1 VELRRYLEVSL
12 RWWWVVA
19 LAFVATTAVTVA
31 SVAAQSATYESSAT
45 FVVRPRPVDP
55 SLDARAFDALIR
67 GVTINTTYASVA
79 RSQLIRDRAE
89 EQLDPAARRD
99 DMSVSAKVLTDTNI
113 VSLSVE
119 GPDPDNVVDLATA
132 ISVETIEYVNGLTDV
147 YVLEPLDEPSRPDS
161 PVATNKMLTILVGLV
176 LGVVLGIG
184 MAMLVEYLRKAPAEP
199 AASGASSAAPGAATS
214 PTGTTARTKPQA
226 PRKKGPKTAAT
237 TPAKTFAKATA
248 KAATRTPA
256 KPRAKTP
263 AKTPAETPAETPAGG
278 DGEAGH
284 RPSRATGPPPT
295 EPAASGTST
304 ARSEDAT
311 SPKDTTAGIEPQAPR
326 NTPSVTP
333 ANRDGEAEREPIC
346 VVRPAASAARWNG
359 EPDRP
364 G

>member
-67 GVTINTTYASVA
+67 GVTINTTYASIA
-79 RSQLIRDRAE
+79 RSQLVRDRAE
-89 EQLDPAARRD
+89 EQLDPGARRD

-113 VSLSVE
+113 VSISVK

-132 ISVETIEYVNGLTDV
+132 VSVETIEYVNGLSDV
-147 YVLEPLDEPSRPDS
+147 YVLEPLDEPTRPGS

-176 LGVVLGIG
+176 LGVVLGVA
-184 MAMLVEYLRKAPAEP
+184 MAMLVEYLRKAPE
-199 AASGASSAAPGAATS
+199 
-214 PTGTTARTKPQA
+214 PQA
-226 PRKKGPKTAAT
+226 PRKAAK
-237 TPAKTFAKATA
+237 TPAKTAAKPTAKTAAKSAAKATA
-248 KAATRTPA
+248 KAGA
-256 KPRAKTP
+256 KTTAKTRAKTP
-263 AKTPAETPAETPAGG
+263 TKAPAETPAGG

-284 RPSRATGPPPT
+284 RP
-295 EPAASGTST
+295 AS
-304 ARSEDAT
+304 AEDAT
-311 SPKDTTAGIEPQAPR
+311 SPNDTPARTEPQAPR
-326 NTPSVTP
+326 KTPSVTP
-333 ANRDGEAEREPIC
+333 ASGDGEAEREPIC

-359 EPDRP
+359 ELDRP
-364 G
+364 S

>member
-67 GVTINTTYASVA
+67 GVTINTTYASIA

-89 EQLDPAARRD
+89 EQLDPEARRD

-113 VSLSVE
+113 VSISVK

-132 ISVETIEYVNGLTDV
+132 VSVVTIEYVNGLSDV
-147 YVLEPLDEPSRPDS
+147 YVLEPLDEPTRPGS

-176 LGVVLGIG
+176 LGVVLGVG
-184 MAMLVEYLRKAPAEP
+184 MAMLVEYLRKAPRASGDGEAKHGPSGATRPPSTEP
-199 AASGASSAAPGAATS
+199 AASETSTASAEDATS
-214 PTGTTARTKPQA
+214 QMDTPARTEPQA
-226 PRKKGPKTAAT
+226 PRKTPSA
-237 TPAKTFAKATA
+237 TPA
-248 KAATRTPA
+248 
-256 KPRAKTP
+256 
-263 AKTPAETPAETPAGG
+263 
-278 DGEAGH
+278 
-284 RPSRATGPPPT
+284 
-295 EPAASGTST
+295 SG
-304 ARSEDAT
+304 
-311 SPKDTTAGIEPQAPR
+311 
-326 NTPSVTP
+326 
-333 ANRDGEAEREPIC
+333 DGEAEREPIC

-364 G
+364 S

>member
-67 GVTINTTYASVA
+67 GVTINTTYASIA
-79 RSQLIRDRAE
+79 RSQLVRDRAE
-89 EQLDPAARRD
+89 EQLDPGARRD

-113 VSLSVE
+113 VSISVK

-132 ISVETIEYVNGLTDV
+132 VSVETIEYVNGLSDV
-147 YVLEPLDEPSRPDS
+147 YVLEPLDEPTRPGS

-176 LGVVLGIG
+176 LGVVLGVA
-184 MAMLVEYLRKAPAEP
+184 MAMLVEYLRKAPE
-199 AASGASSAAPGAATS
+199 
-214 PTGTTARTKPQA
+214 PQA
-226 PRKKGPKTAAT
+226 PRKAAK
-237 TPAKTFAKATA
+237 TPAKTAAKPTAKTAAKTAAKATA
-248 KAATRTPA
+248 KAGAKATA
-256 KPRAKTP
+256 KTRAKTP
-263 AKTPAETPAETPAGG
+263 TKAPAETPAGG

-284 RPSRATGPPPT
+284 RP
-295 EPAASGTST
+295 AS
-304 ARSEDAT
+304 AEDAT
-311 SPKDTTAGIEPQAPR
+311 SPNDTPARTEPQAPR
-326 NTPSVTP
+326 KTPSVTP
-333 ANRDGEAEREPIC
+333 ASGDGEAEREPIC

-359 EPDRP
+359 ELDRP
-364 G
+364 S

>member
-67 GVTINTTYASVA
+67 GVTINTTYASIA
-79 RSQLIRDRAE
+79 RSQLIRDRAD
-89 EQLDPAARRD
+89 EQLDPGARRD

-113 VSLSVE
+113 VSISVK

-132 ISVETIEYVNGLTDV
+132 VSVETIEYVNGLSDV
-147 YVLEPLDEPSRPDS
+147 YVLEPLDEPTRPGS
-161 PVATNKMLTILVGLV
+161 PVATNKVLTILVGLV
-176 LGVVLGIG
+176 LGVVLGVG
-184 MAMLVEYLRKAPAEP
+184 MAMLVEYLRKAPE
-199 AASGASSAAPGAATS
+199 
-214 PTGTTARTKPQA
+214 PQA
-226 PRKKGPKTAAT
+226 PRKAAK
-237 TPAKTFAKATA
+237 TPAKTAAKTTAKPSAKTPGKTAAKATAKATA
-248 KAATRTPA
+248 KAAAKTSAKTRAKPPA
-256 KPRAKTP
+256 KA
-263 AKTPAETPAETPAGG
+263 PAETLAGG

-284 RPSRATGPPPT
+284 RPSGATGPPPI
-295 EPAASGTST
+295 EPAASETST
-304 ARSEDAT
+304 ASAEDAT
-311 SPKDTTAGIEPQAPR
+311 SPNDTPARTEPEAPR
-326 NTPSVTP
+326 KTPSVTP
-333 ANRDGEAEREPIC
+333 ASGDGEAEREPIC

-364 G
+364 S

>member
-67 GVTINTTYASVA
+67 GVTINTTYASIA
-79 RSQLIRDRAE
+79 RSQLVRDRAE
-89 EQLDPAARRD
+89 EQLDPGARRD

-113 VSLSVE
+113 VSISVK

-132 ISVETIEYVNGLTDV
+132 VSVETIEYVNGLSDV
-147 YVLEPLDEPSRPDS
+147 YVLEPLDEPTRPGS

-176 LGVVLGIG
+176 LGVVLGVA
-184 MAMLVEYLRKAPAEP
+184 MAMLVEYLRKAPE
-199 AASGASSAAPGAATS
+199 
-214 PTGTTARTKPQA
+214 PQA
-226 PRKKGPKTAAT
+226 PRKAAK
-237 TPAKTFAKATA
+237 TPAKTAAKPTAKTAAKTPAKTAAKATA
-248 KAATRTPA
+248 KAAA
-256 KPRAKTP
+256 KTTAKARAKTP
-263 AKTPAETPAETPAGG
+263 TKAPAETPAGG

-284 RPSRATGPPPT
+284 RP
-295 EPAASGTST
+295 AS
-304 ARSEDAT
+304 AEDAT
-311 SPKDTTAGIEPQAPR
+311 SPNDTPARTEPQAPR
-326 NTPSVTP
+326 KTPSVTP
-333 ANRDGEAEREPIC
+333 ASGDGEAEREPIC

-359 EPDRP
+359 ELDRP
-364 G
+364 S

>member
-67 GVTINTTYASVA
+67 GVTINTTYASIA
-79 RSQLIRDRAE
+79 RSQLVRDRAE
-89 EQLDPAARRD
+89 EQLDPGARRD

-113 VSLSVE
+113 VSISVK

-132 ISVETIEYVNGLTDV
+132 VSVETIEYVNGLSDV
-147 YVLEPLDEPSRPDS
+147 YVLEPLDEPTRPGS

-176 LGVVLGIG
+176 LGVVLGVA
-184 MAMLVEYLRKAPAEP
+184 MAMLVEYLRKAPE
-199 AASGASSAAPGAATS
+199 
-214 PTGTTARTKPQA
+214 PQA
-226 PRKKGPKTAAT
+226 PRKAAK
-237 TPAKTFAKATA
+237 TPAKTAAKPTAKTAAKTAAKATA
-248 KAATRTPA
+248 KAGA
-256 KPRAKTP
+256 KTTAKTRAKTP
-263 AKTPAETPAETPAGG
+263 TKAPAETPAGG

-284 RPSRATGPPPT
+284 RP
-295 EPAASGTST
+295 AS
-304 ARSEDAT
+304 AEDAT
-311 SPKDTTAGIEPQAPR
+311 SPNDTPARTEPQAPR
-326 NTPSVTP
+326 KTPSVTP
-333 ANRDGEAEREPIC
+333 ASGDGEAEREPIC

-359 EPDRP
+359 ELDRP
-364 G
+364 S

>member
-89 EQLDPAARRD
+89 EQLDPGARRD

-113 VSLSVE
+113 VSISVK

-132 ISVETIEYVNGLTDV
+132 VSVETIEYVNGLSDV
-147 YVLEPLDEPSRPDS
+147 YVLEPLDEPTRPGS

-176 LGVVLGIG
+176 LGVVLGVG
-184 MAMLVEYLRKAPAEP
+184 MAMLVEYLRKAPE
-199 AASGASSAAPGAATS
+199 
-214 PTGTTARTKPQA
+214 PQA
-226 PRKKGPKTAAT
+226 PRKA
-237 TPAKTFAKATA
+237 
-248 KAATRTPA
+248 
-256 KPRAKTP
+256 AKTP
-263 AKTPAETPAETPAGG
+263 AKTAAKTTAKAAAKTPAKTAAKATAKTAAKTTAKTRAKGPAKAPAETPAGG

-284 RPSRATGPPPT
+284 RPSRA
-295 EPAASGTST
+295 
-304 ARSEDAT
+304 EDAT
-311 SPKDTTAGIEPQAPR
+311 SPNDTPARTEPQAPR
-326 NTPSVTP
+326 KTPSVTP
-333 ANRDGEAEREPIC
+333 ASGDGEAEREPFC

-364 G
+364 S